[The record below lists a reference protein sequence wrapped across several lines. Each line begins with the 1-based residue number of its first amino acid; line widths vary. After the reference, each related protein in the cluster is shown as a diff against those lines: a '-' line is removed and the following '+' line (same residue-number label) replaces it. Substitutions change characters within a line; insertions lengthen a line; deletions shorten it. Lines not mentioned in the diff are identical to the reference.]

1 MLERLVPYQL
11 DDVRRS
17 LINTFFVGWMS
28 ELYQMPFGRASNIVI
43 KQMLYNNVG
52 TCNRR
57 LIMNN
62 EAADVRTKTLRFE
75 ISVWKDIAR
84 LRN

>member
-1 MLERLVPYQL
+1 
-11 DDVRRS
+11 
-17 LINTFFVGWMS
+17 
-28 ELYQMPFGRASNIVI
+28 MPFGRASNIVI

-62 EAADVRTKTLRFE
+62 EAADVRTKTLRFD
-75 ISVWKDIAR
+75 ISV
-84 LRN
+84 